1 MHFLFLFCL
10 SLCRLVYVVVGD
22 FESKMK
28 SVEPVQ
34 SAEHSSQCA
43 SPVVTRARLYVSLF
57 ACTKE
62 ALCPIAPLIVQL
74 RCCDTGAVVGRLLK
88 TSHFS
93 AHDPGMGTNRFVSY
107 SEMSLMDVLHHVSTH
122 VLSDYDR
129 PHHKTSLYFLLKSP
143 FPV

>member
-1 MHFLFLFCL
+1 M
-10 SLCRLVYVVVGD
+10 
-22 FESKMK
+22 
-28 SVEPVQ
+28 Q
-34 SAEHSSQCA
+34 SADDSSQCS
-43 SPVVTRARLYVSLF
+43 SPLVTRARLYVSLF

-74 RCCDTGAVVGRLLK
+74 RCCDTGAVVGGLLK

-122 VLSDYDR
+122 VLSDYYR
-129 PHHKTSLYFLLKSP
+129 PTTKLPSTSSLNLHFLFDEAVRANLIILTASLTACFVEP
-143 FPV
+143 SSGHMS